1 MYRHLMV
8 PVDDSALSA
17 ANVDAAVRLAHQ
29 LSAQITFFHATADFG
44 ATGEGELMRV
54 IAPASFRDEALGET
68 HQVLAKAM
76 ASGASQSVPCVA
88 CHRTS
93 DRPAEAIVQAAKEQ
107 DCDLIVMASR
117 GAPGGIAGWLHTSQ
131 TERVLRDSPVA
142 LLVTRVGAKAPPT
155 ASERALAVVLDEH
168 RSIAAVVRGLQ
179 DLVCPAYTAA
189 KGLDMPTI
197 RSLLAYL
204 QAFPLQMHHPKE
216 EEFLHRFLHQRSPD
230 CDALLQ
236 QLEAQHRDEH
246 ANVTRV
252 VASVDAVQ
260 AGDAASEAA
269 AGAAL
274 VAQVQVLADAVWKHL
289 SLEEREVLP
298 LARRVLQEAD
308 WEAMAT
314 AFESHAEPSI
324 GDMPATEFRKLF
336 TRIAN
341 LLPATR
347 GERL

>member
-17 ANVDAAVRLAHQ
+17 ANVDAAVRLARQ
-29 LSAQITFFHATADFG
+29 LGARITFFHATADFG
-44 ATGEGELMRV
+44 ATGEGELMRM
-54 IAPASFRDEALGET
+54 IAPTNFHDEALGET
-68 HQVLAKAM
+68 HPVLAKAM
-76 ASGASQSVPCVA
+76 ASAAVLGVSCMA

-142 LLVTRVGAKAPPT
+142 LLVTRVGTKAPPT

-179 DLVCPAYTAA
+179 DLVSPAYTAVN
-189 KGLDMPTI
+189 GLDVPSM

-216 EEFLHRFLHQRSPD
+216 EEFLHRFLRQRSPD
-230 CDALLQ
+230 CEALLQ
-236 QLEAQHRDEH
+236 QLEEQHRDEH
-246 ANVTRV
+246 VNVARV
-252 VASVDAVQ
+252 LASVEAVD
-260 AGDAASEAA
+260 AGDAA

-274 VAQVQVLADAVWKHL
+274 VPQVQVLADAVWKHL

-308 WEAMAT
+308 WETMAT
-314 AFESHAEPSI
+314 AFESHAEPSF
-324 GDMPATEFRKLF
+324 GDMPAAEFRKLF
-336 TRIAN
+336 TRVAN

-347 GERL
+347 GERR